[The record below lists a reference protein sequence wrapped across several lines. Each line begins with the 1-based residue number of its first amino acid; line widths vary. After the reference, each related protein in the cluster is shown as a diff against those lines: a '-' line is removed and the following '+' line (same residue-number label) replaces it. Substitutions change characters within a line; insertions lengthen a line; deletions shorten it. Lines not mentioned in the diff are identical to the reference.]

1 MIGLITIVNSTQNV
15 ATNTMNLTVG
25 NISEDLYAKLV
36 NEAER
41 TGRTLDEQLIF
52 ALEQSVEKA
61 DTKRLDAMA
70 RIKQRKERLK
80 EKLSPTKDGRSLKAR
95 IQRGQ

>member
-1 MIGLITIVNSTQNV
+1 
-15 ATNTMNLTVG
+15 MNLTVK
-25 NISEDLYAKLV
+25 NLSEELYAKLV

-52 ALEQSVEKA
+52 ALEQSVVKR

-70 RIKQRKERLK
+70 RIKQRKDRLK
-80 EKLSPTKDGRSLKAR
+80 EKLSPRSEGRSLKAR
-95 IQRGQ
+95 ISRAQSDE